1 MDNFTYIAVFGLG
14 ILFCAIAVGGTHFY
28 FTMAVDGVKTYR
40 EMIKDAIQNI
50 PQLFRNP
57 SNHSLQYRFAMP
69 ILFLFVAP
77 IGYWLFEIIAE
88 FMNTHPYGTGNSEGI
103 FVILGGLLFFLAI
116 VVLGFWG
123 RSEKNITIK
132 FWLELSVAIALE
144 VSLIMELSWFM
155 TDFFVEDLR
164 DMRLF
169 IGFACVSIPLFIN
182 YVRHTQENWHALLNI
197 KQEQEEEQ

>member
-14 ILFCAIAVGGTHFY
+14 ILFCAIAVGGTYFY

-57 SNHSLQYRFAMP
+57 SNHSLKYRFAMP
-69 ILFLFVAP
+69 ILFLLVTP

-88 FMNTHPYGTGNSEGI
+88 FMDMHPYGTGNSEGL
-103 FVILGGLLFFLAI
+103 FVIFGGLLLFFG
-116 VVLGFWG
+116 VVILGFWG
-123 RSEKNITIK
+123 HSEKNIKIK
-132 FWLELSVAIALE
+132 FWLELSVAVALE
-144 VSLIMELSWFM
+144 VSLIMELSWFL

-164 DMRLF
+164 DMRIL
-169 IGFACVSIPLFIN
+169 IGFACVSIPLFID
-182 YVRHTQENWHALLNI
+182 YVRHTQHNWHVLLNA
-197 KQEQEEEQ
+197 KQGQEDVQ

>member
-1 MDNFTYIAVFGLG
+1 MENFTYIAVFGLG
-14 ILFCAIAVGGTHFY
+14 ILFCAIAVGGTYFY

-40 EMIKDAIQNI
+40 EMIKEAIQNI

-57 SNHSLQYRFAMP
+57 SNHSLKYRFAMP
-69 ILFLFVAP
+69 ILFLLVAP

-132 FWLELSVAIALE
+132 FWLELSVAVALE
-144 VSLIMELSWFM
+144 VSLIMELSWFL

-164 DMRLF
+164 DMRILT
-169 IGFACVSIPLFIN
+169 GFACVSIPLFIN
-182 YVRHTQENWHALLNI
+182 YVRHTQENWHALLNA
-197 KQEQEEEQ
+197 KQEQEEKQ